1 MRKSFQI
8 SHQNVEETK
17 TKVCLTV
24 TIEDRLFKEI
34 EELRGREKRSTFV
47 NHLLELGLEKFKEE
61 IMER

>member
-1 MRKSFQI
+1 M
-8 SHQNVEETK
+8 
-17 TKVCLTV
+17 TV

-34 EELRGREKRSTFV
+34 EKLRGREKRSTFV